1 MRFGWLVVLVAVGVG
16 VGVSGLVSLDESSL
30 RRRSLL
36 RRVASASASAA
47 ERESRS
53 RGGGAPPPPSCP
65 TCPTSS
71 CGTSTVL
78 QDRRPK
84 ILDGVETV
92 YGAYPWQVSIE
103 KRGQD
108 TGEVWAHIC
117 GGSLISKFHVL
128 TAAHCFRDTLSDYRV
143 IVSGSTLVIPPSPP
157 SGQ

>member
-1 MRFGWLVVLVAVGVG
+1 MRSGWLVVVVVLLVAVS
-16 VGVSGLVSLDESSL
+16 VSGLVSRDESSL

-36 RRVASASASAA
+36 RRIASASAA

-53 RGGGAPPPPSCP
+53 RGGGAPPPPEPPAACP
-65 TCPTSS
+65 TCPTS
-71 CGTSTVL
+71 CGTSHVL
-78 QDRRPK
+78 QERRPK

-108 TGEVWAHIC
+108 TGELWSHIC

-143 IVSGSTLVIPPSPP
+143 IVSTYIH
-157 SGQ
+157 